1 MFELELIEIQYHILP
16 CLTHVNPSRLFF
28 VLELF
33 EFSFLIFVL
42 AIIITVLVVV
52 VMVVHRT
59 EVDVPVVVALVADVA
74 EHHVKKVAY
83 VVTDVAEVRSVLKR
97 VVVYVYV
104 ETGPVEIVVH
114 VIIALLLLVTR
125 SDLPSV
131 DLVPHSVHN
140 RTHRTRRMALQVVFL
155 SVENYVA
162 QVTRCTRLRV
172 RGRAERIGI
181 TVYYYVV
188 DVRVYDY
195 LVVRTV
201 YGQTRYRLV
210 YHQRS
215 VTGVKVVN
223 VLTLRYHYHVTMMI
237 LVLHL

>member
-1 MFELELIEIQYHILP
+1 M
-16 CLTHVNPSRLFF
+16 
-28 VLELF
+28 
-33 EFSFLIFVL
+33 
-42 AIIITVLVVV
+42 
-52 VMVVHRT
+52 
-59 EVDVPVVVALVADVA
+59 
-74 EHHVKKVAY
+74 
-83 VVTDVAEVRSVLKR
+83 
-97 VVVYVYV
+97 
-104 ETGPVEIVVH
+104 
-114 VIIALLLLVTR
+114 
-125 SDLPSV
+125 
-131 DLVPHSVHN
+131 
-140 RTHRTRRMALQVVFL
+140 
-155 SVENYVA
+155 
-162 QVTRCTRLRV
+162 